1 MTYRM
6 KELSLLSKKGI
17 KRLYTFQEESINK
30 ILRGKNTVIVAP
42 TASGKTEAFCIPIL
56 QKISEVICSS
66 HLSSRQVFGIF
77 VYPTKALSR
86 DQLPKIREFAESL
99 GIRVGIFD
107 GDTPPNERNSILDSG
122 PEIIITNFELYITIF
137 GTKQNFHTYSEL
149 LDFWL

>member
-1 MTYRM
+1 M
-6 KELSLLSKKGI
+6 KELSLDLSKKGI

-56 QKISEVICSS
+56 QKISEVIYSS

-86 DQLPKIREFAESL
+86 DQLPKIREFAES
-99 GIRVGIFD
+99 RS
-107 GDTPPNERNSILDSG
+107 RDSCWH
-122 PEIIITNFELYITIF
+122 I
-137 GTKQNFHTYSEL
+137 
-149 LDFWL
+149 